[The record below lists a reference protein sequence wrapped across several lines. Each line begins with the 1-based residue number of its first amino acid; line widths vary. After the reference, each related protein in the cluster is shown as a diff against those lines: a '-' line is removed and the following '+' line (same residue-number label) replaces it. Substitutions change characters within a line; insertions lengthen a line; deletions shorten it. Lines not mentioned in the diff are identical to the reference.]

1 MSGAWLLG
9 GVQMST
15 KSTAASARS
24 SFGVAYQRAPGAWA
38 ETSACCSGRTSVTAT
53 ISTSRRRRQPG
64 RCPCRATLPRPM
76 IAPRRMLLEPVISH
90 HHLERLVQ
98 DREPR
103 QRRVLFD
110 RERRVDADR
119 RRVGHGDQPAAE
131 TFLVERL
138 RRGLRERLLRG
149 PVADQLDTEHQAA
162 PAYLADAAVF
172 LFQRLQTAQ
181 HH

>member
-1 MSGAWLLG
+1 MSDGWLLG

-24 SFGVAYQRAPGAWA
+24 SSRVAYQRAPGAWA
-38 ETSACCSGRTSVTAT
+38 ETTACCSGRTSVTAT

-64 RCPCRATLPRPM
+64 RCACRATLPRPM

-90 HHLERLVQ
+90 DHLERLIQ
-98 DREPR
+98 DRQAR

-110 RERRVDADR
+110 RERRVEADR
-119 RRVGHGDQPAAE
+119 RRVGHRDQPAAE

-138 RRGLRERLLRG
+138 RHGLRERLLRG
-149 PVADQLDTEHQAA
+149 PIADQLDAEHQAA
-162 PAYLADAAVF
+162 SAHLADAAV
-172 LFQRLQTAQ
+172 LLLQ
-181 HH
+181 